1 METKKALKLTGIKKV
16 LKLTDMKTQET
27 KTYILSTTGNYLILP
42 NLTLVQEGYETPRVN
57 YDSVWVTTEPINL
70 EEAWETINQQIQRIT
85 KYAYINDDDYYDY
98 LPDLFNQYLQ
108 LAYQKSLE
116 DYQKAWKQI
125 TENPSIQAWYNEDPE
140 GPIQAFL
147 DTSEEIREALHPF
160 INL

>member
-1 METKKALKLTGIKKV
+1 MKTKETKA
-16 LKLTDMKTQET
+16 
-27 KTYILSTTGNYLILP
+27 YILSRDGNYLILP
-42 NLTLVQEGYETPRVN
+42 NLTLVQKGYETPRGLC
-57 YDSVWVTTEPINL
+57 DSVWFTTEPINL
-70 EEAWETINQQIQRIT
+70 EEAWETIDQQIQRLV
-85 KYAYINDDDYYDY
+85 KYEYNHYGYINDDDSDDD

-125 TENPSIQAWYNEDPE
+125 TENFFIREGYTQDLLE

-147 DTSEEIREALHPF
+147 DTPEEIREALHPF

>member
-1 METKKALKLTGIKKV
+1 METKEA
-16 LKLTDMKTQET
+16 
-27 KTYILSTTGNYLILP
+27 YILSKDGNYFILP
-42 NLTLVQEGYETPRVN
+42 TLTLVQEGYETPQGN

-70 EEAWETINQQIQRIT
+70 EEGWETIQQILRLINHKYT
-85 KYAYINDDDYYDY
+85 KYGYILDDDFYDY

-108 LAYQKSLE
+108 LAYQKSPE

-125 TENPSIQAWYNEDPE
+125 TENPSIQAWYSEDPE

-147 DTSEEIREALHPF
+147 DTPEEIREALHPF

>member
-1 METKKALKLTGIKKV
+1 MKTKETKA
-16 LKLTDMKTQET
+16 
-27 KTYILSTTGNYLILP
+27 YILSRDGNYLILP
-42 NLTLVQEGYETPRVN
+42 NLTLVQKGYETPRVK

-70 EEAWETINQQIQRIT
+70 EEAWETIDQQIQRLT
-85 KYAYINDDDYYDY
+85 KYEYTKYGYINDDDYYDD

-125 TENPSIQAWYNEDPE
+125 SENFFIREWYTQDLLE

-147 DTSEEIREALHPF
+147 DTPEEIREDLHPF

>member
-1 METKKALKLTGIKKV
+1 MET
-16 LKLTDMKTQET
+16 QEA
-27 KTYILSTTGNYLILP
+27 YILSKDGNYFILP
-42 NLTLVQEGYETPRVN
+42 NLILVQEGYETPQGK

-70 EEAWETINQQIQRIT
+70 EEAWETIQQIIQRLVKCEYT
-85 KYAYINDDDYYDY
+85 KYGYINDDDYYDD

-125 TENPSIQAWYNEDPE
+125 TENPTIKEWYSEDPSIKALIKTRYSE
-140 GPIQAFL
+140 YPENLIQVFL
-147 DTSEEIREALHPF
+147 DTPEEIREALHPF

>member
-1 METKKALKLTGIKKV
+1 MKTKETKA
-16 LKLTDMKTQET
+16 
-27 KTYILSTTGNYLILP
+27 YILSRDGNYLILP
-42 NLTLVQEGYETPRVN
+42 NLTLVQKGYETPRVK

-70 EEAWETINQQIQRIT
+70 EEAWETIDQQIQRLT
-85 KYAYINDDDYYDY
+85 KYEYTKYGYINDDDYYDD

-125 TENPSIQAWYNEDPE
+125 SENFFIREWYTQDLLE

-147 DTSEEIREALHPF
+147 DTPEEIREDLHPF
-160 INL
+160 INLY

>member
-1 METKKALKLTGIKKV
+1 MKTKETKG
-16 LKLTDMKTQET
+16 
-27 KTYILSTTGNYLILP
+27 YIISKDGNYFLLP
-42 NLTLVQEGYETPRVN
+42 NLTLVQRNYETPRGKHG
-57 YDSVWVTTEPINL
+57 SVWLTTEPINL
-70 EEAWETINQQIQRIT
+70 EEAWETIDQQIQRLV
-85 KYAYINDDDYYDY
+85 KYEYNHYGYINDDDYYDD

-125 TENPSIQAWYNEDPE
+125 TENFFIREWYTQDLLE

-147 DTSEEIREALHPF
+147 DTPEEIREDLHPF

>member
-1 METKKALKLTGIKKV
+1 METKKA
-16 LKLTDMKTQET
+16 
-27 KTYILSTTGNYLILP
+27 YILSKDGNYFILP
-42 NLTLVQEGYETPRVN
+42 TLILVQEGYETPQGN
-57 YDSVWVTTEPINL
+57 YDSVWITTEPINL
-70 EEAWETINQQIQRIT
+70 EEGWETIQQILRLINHKYT
-85 KYAYINDDDYYDY
+85 KYGYILDDDYYDY

-147 DTSEEIREALHPF
+147 DTSEEIREALQPF

>member
-1 METKKALKLTGIKKV
+1 
-16 LKLTDMKTQET
+16 MKTQET
-27 KTYILSTTGNYLILP
+27 KTYILSKDGNYFILP
-42 NLTLVQEGYETPRVN
+42 NLTLVQEGYETPQGN

-70 EEAWETINQQIQRIT
+70 EEGWETIQQILRLINHKYT
-85 KYAYINDDDYYDY
+85 KYGYILDDDYYDY

-125 TENPSIQAWYNEDPE
+125 TENPTIKEWYSEDPE

-147 DTSEEIREALHPF
+147 DTPEEIREALHPF

>member
-1 METKKALKLTGIKKV
+1 MNTTEA
-16 LKLTDMKTQET
+16 
-27 KTYILSTTGNYLILP
+27 YILSTTGNYPILP

-57 YDSVWVTTEPINL
+57 YDSVWVTTKPINL
-70 EEAWETINQQIQRIT
+70 EEAWETIDQLIQHVT
-85 KYAYINDDDYYDY
+85 EYEYINDDDYYDY
-98 LPDLFNQYLQ
+98 FPDLFNQYLQ

-125 TENPSIQAWYNEDPE
+125 TENPSIKEWYNEDPE